1 MTMFSGCTWASTCMR
16 RHPPIISGARPGG
29 RQDAGY
35 VRDRATGTWG
45 TFCWTATG
53 WPSVCARVRLRQR
66 HTHFEREGKK
76 CRRTRHVRQN
86 VCPHPIVTGSASM
99 LRQTAH
105 SSRLGSTERG
115 EADGAGAH
123 AAVPAW
129 VPMGGCGGGC
139 AAMNRTPTQAVDAGR
154 HQKNSAA
161 PPVGPPCTGAHA
173 HSRWGNFRA
182 RVDAREAKLPR
193 SLCASMSTDARRRAR
208 VKFYFPTPPTA
219 AHAQIAT

>member
-1 MTMFSGCTWASTCMR
+1 MFSGCTWASTCMR
-16 RHPPIISGARPGG
+16 RHPPIMSGARPGA

-139 AAMNRTPTQAVDAGR
+139 AAMNRTPTQAVDGTGGSGPAPEKFR
-154 HQKNSAA
+154 RTTSRAA
-161 PPVGPPCTGAHA
+161 VHRRAHTQ
-173 HSRWGNFRA
+173 WLGQ
-182 RVDAREAKLPR
+182 LPR
-193 SLCASMSTDARRRAR
+193 TRRRAR
-208 VKFYFPTPPTA
+208 GQTPTVALRVHEHRRPTSCA
-219 AHAQIAT
+219 R